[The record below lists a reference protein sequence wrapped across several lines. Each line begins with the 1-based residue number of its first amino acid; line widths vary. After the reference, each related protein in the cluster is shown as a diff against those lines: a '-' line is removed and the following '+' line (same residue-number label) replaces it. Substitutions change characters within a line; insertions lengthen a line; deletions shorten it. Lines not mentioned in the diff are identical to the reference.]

1 MKRDITTLMEEIR
14 GRIEL
19 LESNL
24 PACID
29 AAEVSLTAKLPFKAL
44 WYREA
49 LVWRF
54 AELCRSAFESYSNEK
69 LISAILL
76 TRAAVE
82 STAAMWYLNDK
93 IEQTIE
99 AQSLGEIDNHLM
111 RLLCGWKTDPAM
123 PEAINV
129 LTFIKKVEKDV
140 EGFLHQYEM
149 LSEYA
154 HPNWAGTA
162 LLYSDPDMVRRQTHF
177 GSNLRQSENVM
188 LCGVINLST
197 ALMLFEIVY
206 NRMADSVPAFI
217 ELCERSLG
225 QQAKGPI

>member
-1 MKRDITTLMEEIR
+1 MERDIPALMEEIR

-24 PACID
+24 PARVD
-29 AAEVSLTAKLPFKAL
+29 AAAVSLVPFTAL

-54 AELCRSAFESYSNEK
+54 AELCRSAFESFSEDK
-69 LISAILL
+69 LASAILL

-82 STAAMWYLNDK
+82 STAAMWYLNLK
-93 IEQTIE
+93 IDQAIE
-99 AQSLGEIDNHLM
+99 AQSLGDIHNELN
-111 RLLCGWKTDPAM
+111 RLLLGSRTDPAM

-129 LTFIKKVEKDV
+129 LKFIDKVEKEV
-140 EGFLHQYEM
+140 EGFRHQYEM

-162 LLYSDPDMVRRQTHF
+162 LLYSKPDRERRQTDF
-177 GSNLRQSENVM
+177 GSNLRSGENVK
-188 LCGVINLST
+188 LIGVRNLRV
-197 ALMLFEIVY
+197 ALLSFEYKY

-217 ELCERSLG
+217 ELCERSLRQKANG
-225 QQAKGPI
+225 AI